1 MGLAELRLALGVT
14 EPELMEAVKVA
25 RISDDLTYNHQKENI
40 AWLATALYLAGATA
54 VVSGTFWTKWPGLHQ
69 AALATGVLVAAML
82 AITFTW
88 WQFEQRRFAM
98 AMVAACTD
106 LAARWIHAA
115 PAESTLKPEC
125 LNGRDWPSALVERF
139 REVRSEVPS
148 LPRTL
153 TILAIVLWTAA
164 AIARVVENCR

>member
-1 MGLAELRLALGVT
+1 MTEQQTRAWQLILNLRDFYG
-14 EPELMEAVKVA
+14 
-25 RISDDLTYNHQKENI
+25 TYNHQKENI
-40 AWLATALYLAGATA
+40 AWLATALYLVGATA
-54 VVSGTFWTKWPGLHQ
+54 VVSGTFWTKWPGPHR

-82 AITFTW
+82 AIIFTW

-106 LAARWIHAA
+106 LAARWIHVA
-115 PAESTLKPEC
+115 PAECKLKPEC
-125 LNGRDWPSALVERF
+125 LNGHDWPSALVERF

-164 AIARVVENCR
+164 AIAAIATVAAKCP